1 MPSNPAQNGDRVL
14 ARPLL
19 KRVIEG
25 RRRLDRPQRPPRKD
39 LAMTTKPMTS
49 SSSTPPARK
58 RRRFAQAVLALP
70 VLLTA
75 GSAAAFI
82 VAVVPAV
89 VKIPAPPSVVPGAL
103 VGPNIQAFDERQ
115 DVVLPFNVAVDARP
129 INPGIQL
136 PGDLNPGVIPA
147 GTCVR
152 SHYLH
157 YEPLSPATATGSADF
172 SDDILG
178 VEVRQAS
185 LDATN
190 FLGNPFT
197 AYPVAAQCLGGPAN
211 HQCGMELL
219 PEDSLRVGQRRV
231 EVSFYALAP
240 GDRIRVITRSCGCDW
255 QNR

>member
-1 MPSNPAQNGDRVL
+1 MTTNTNANTTTTSPSPLTARV
-14 ARPLL
+14 RT
-19 KRVIEG
+19 
-25 RRRLDRPQRPPRKD
+25 RRRL
-39 LAMTTKPMTS
+39 
-49 SSSTPPARK
+49 
-58 RRRFAQAVLALP
+58 AQAALALP

-82 VAVVPAV
+82 VAVTPVV

-115 DVVLPFNVAVDARP
+115 DVLLPVNVPVDARP

-157 YEPLSPATATGSADF
+157 FEPLSPATATGSADF

-178 VEVRQAS
+178 VEVRQAT

-197 AYPVAAQCLGGPAN
+197 AYPVAAQCMGGPAN

-219 PEDSLRVGQRRV
+219 PEDSLRVGLRRV
-231 EVSFYALAP
+231 EVSFTALAP
-240 GDRIRVITRSCGCDW
+240 GDRIRVITRSCGCDP
-255 QNR
+255 QNH